1 MHAARDRRVGPQGR
15 PEQAVGPLER
25 PHELLQDRALWP
37 SWGTVEREASGGDEL
52 LQCSHGHRRH
62 IGAGKKEVVDVPVH
76 VGACGRCAAV
86 RFARLDAPQRV
97 TATPKSPRALTAL
110 TATRQKHIHRT
121 RVSSLSK
128 PVLFQTLTGLVAS
141 TQEACAVATGRKEG
155 RKPSLVRAVQA
166 ANQMSVF
173 R

>member
-86 RFARLDAPQRV
+86 RFARLDAPQKGHRYAEV
-97 TATPKSPRALTAL
+97 AARAHRAHCNPTETYPSDARAL
-110 TATRQKHIHRT
+110 
-121 RVSSLSK
+121 SK
-128 PVLFQTLTGLVAS
+128 LVLFQTVTGLVAS
-141 TQEACAVATGRKEG
+141 TQEALAVATGRKEG

>member
-86 RFARLDAPQRV
+86 RFARLDAPQKGHRYAEV
-97 TATPKSPRALTAL
+97 AARA
-110 TATRQKHIHRT
+110 HRAHCNPT
-121 RVSSLSK
+121 E
-128 PVLFQTLTGLVAS
+128 TY
-141 TQEACAVATGRKEG
+141 
-155 RKPSLVRAVQA
+155 PSDVRLW
-166 ANQMSVF
+166 SYF
-173 R
+173 RP